1 MSRKDYLYAGL
12 FLIIAIGF
20 KGWRDG
26 FTSQAAPLPSS
37 TYLPLVR
44 LLPVS
49 KVITPPQGLKCLL
62 QTNTTVVMDP
72 QTQELIYS
80 CEEKHGH
87 GFIVFTKDRLII
99 DHLATGSGSL
109 AIIDGVVVAVAVRE
123 DGRIQWQV
131 IP

>member
-1 MSRKDYLYAGL
+1 
-12 FLIIAIGF
+12 
-20 KGWRDG
+20 
-26 FTSQAAPLPSS
+26 
-37 TYLPLVR
+37 VR

>member
-87 GFIVFTKDRLII
+87 GFIVFTKVAWRSSMVWSSPSPSVRM
-99 DHLATGSGSL
+99 AVSSG
-109 AIIDGVVVAVAVRE
+109 R
-123 DGRIQWQV
+123 
-131 IP
+131 